1 MFGELHERVRAA
13 RVENR
18 VRQIGRDFLHPVGRD
33 ARGAASPVVFRQ
45 RARAGDVKF
54 EVRIFLFQFAEFVV
68 ENDVRRRADAVKHGD
83 FRFQFPPR
91 GLARKSAKRRHAR
104 TAGDTYEM
112 FVRLIDRQK
121 FSDRRDDEQFVAR
134 LRPIHDA
141 RAHLAVA
148 LDGDFVKAAIQRA
161 GRERVGALV
170 SRRVRP
176 IDRDELAGLEIGI
189 VAVGPFEADG
199 FGVGQFHRRR
209 FDGHFE
215 NFFGHK
221 IFNAR
226 QTR

>member
-1 MFGELHERVRAA
+1 MFGELDEGVWAA

-18 VRQIGRDFLHPVGRD
+18 VRQIGCDFLHPGGRD
-33 ARGAASPVVFRQ
+33 ARGAASPVVFRCH
-45 RARAGDVKF
+45 ARAGDVKF
-54 EVRIFLFQFAEFVV
+54 ELRIFLFQFAEFVV

-83 FRFQFPPR
+83 FRLQFPPR
-91 GLARKSAKRRHAR
+91 GLAREAAKRRHAR
-104 TAGDTYEM
+104 TTGDADEM
-112 FVRLIDRQK
+112 FVRFVNRQK
-121 FSDRRDDEQFVAR
+121 FSDGRDDEQFVAR

-148 LDGDFVKAAIQRA
+148 LDGDFIKAAIQRA
-161 GRERVGALV
+161 RRERVGALV
-170 SRRVRP
+170 IRRLRP

-209 FDGHFE
+209 FDRHFE

-221 IFNAR
+221 IF
-226 QTR
+226 

>member
-1 MFGELHERVRAA
+1 MFGEFDERVRAA
-13 RVENR
+13 GVENR

-33 ARGAASPVVFRQ
+33 ARSAAFPIVFR
-45 RARAGDVKF
+45 RHARAGDVEF
-54 EVRIFLFQFAEFVV
+54 EIRIFLFQLAEFIV
-68 ENDVRRRADAVKHGD
+68 ENNIRRRADAVKHGD
-83 FRFQFPPR
+83 FRRQFPPR
-91 GLARKSAKRRHAR
+91 GLAREPAKRRHAR
-104 TAGDTYEM
+104 SAGNADEM

-121 FSDRRDDEQFVAR
+121 FSYGRNDEQFVAR

>member
-1 MFGELHERVRAA
+1 MDDQMFGEFHKRVRTA

-33 ARGAASPVVFRQ
+33 ARGAASPVVFR
-45 RARAGDVKF
+45 RHARAGDVEF
-54 EVRIFLFQFAEFVV
+54 EIRIFLFQFAEFVV

-83 FRFQFPPR
+83 FRLQLSSR
-91 GLARKSAKRRHAR
+91 RLTHISAERRHAR
-104 TAGDTYEM
+104 SAGDADEM
-112 FVRLIDRQK
+112 LVRLIDRQK
-121 FSDRRDDEQFVAR
+121 FSDGRDDEQFVAR
-134 LRPIHDA
+134 LRPIHEA
-141 RAHLAVA
+141 RAHFAVA

-161 GRERVGALV
+161 GRERVGAFV
-170 SRRVRP
+170 IRRVRP
-176 IDRDELAGLEIGI
+176 INRDELAGLEIGI

-221 IFNAR
+221 I
-226 QTR
+226 